1 MILFFVNFSKGTSP
15 EAESIALK
23 ISSFVEAK
31 DIGFD
36 LAVDAKNGGPAC
48 LDVGCSR
55 ILPESKERHG
65 LIDNEALKNGM
76 EQHKEKLKSDGKPCV
91 DNHATDHNY
100 ACCGFPMR
108 KAASQMQRTE
118 VGDCSVVRGYKSTDS
133 PKKVLAS
140 DLQHKSEK
148 PIYNEAKM
156 SHSRKRQISACN
168 KESTDKER
176 VLPKRYRGPYCE
188 DGSIGDNSSDEDHHD
203 RSRSRFNSTSDEQSD
218 HERSQHNRKY
228 RSSSDTDKNHYKR
241 SYRRHSLSSNDS
253 FYERDYS
260 SSDED
265 SRHERRHRYDPR
277 GSESDLHHKRSS
289 GSDRG
294 SDSDR
299 NRHRRR
305 ERSRSKDRSAKR
317 NVGKENKTLHDI
329 ELERKMGFKFDHNIK
344 GTAKVQLQ
352 SIFCCCFVFR
362 NSVKHCA
369 C

>member
-1 MILFFVNFSKGTSP
+1 MFFVNFSKGTSP

-23 ISSFVEAK
+23 INSFVEAK
-31 DIGFD
+31 DIDFD
-36 LAVDAKNGGPAC
+36 LAVDAKYGGPAC
-48 LDVGCSR
+48 IDVESSR
-55 ILPESKERHG
+55 ILPENKERHG

-76 EQHKEKLKSDGKPCV
+76 EQHKENLKSDGKLCV

-100 ACCGFPMR
+100 ACSGFPMR
-108 KAASQMQRTE
+108 KAASQRPE
-118 VGDCSVVRGYKSTDS
+118 VGDCSVVKGSKSTDS

-140 DLQHKSEK
+140 DLEHISEK
-148 PIYNEAKM
+148 PICNEVEM

-168 KESTDKER
+168 KESTEKER

-188 DGSIGDNSSDEDHHD
+188 DGSIGDNNSDEDHD
-203 RSRSRFNSTSDEQSD
+203 RSRSRFNGSSDEQSD
-218 HERSQHNRKY
+218 HERGQHNRKY
-228 RSSSDTDKNHYKR
+228 KSSSDTDKNHYKR

-289 GSDRG
+289 SGDRG
-294 SDSDR
+294 SDSET

-305 ERSRSKDRSAKR
+305 QRSRSKDRSAKR

-344 GTAKVQLQ
+344 GTAKVQL
-352 SIFCCCFVFR
+352 FCF
-362 NSVKHCA
+362 S
-369 C
+369 